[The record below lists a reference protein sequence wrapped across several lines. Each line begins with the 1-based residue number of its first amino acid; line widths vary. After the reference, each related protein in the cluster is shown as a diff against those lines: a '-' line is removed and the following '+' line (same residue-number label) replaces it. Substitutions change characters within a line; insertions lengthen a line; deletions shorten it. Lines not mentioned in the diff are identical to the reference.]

1 MSDWQHTG
9 QRDHSWNSTW
19 GKVKSGDTAAAGR
32 ALEEL
37 GQSGER
43 AMQVDK
49 AGTHCHRRLQ
59 ISANRENT
67 GPTQTAK
74 SL

>member
-19 GKVKSGDTAAAGR
+19 EEVKTGDTAAAGR

-43 AMQVDK
+43 AVPDGK
-49 AGTHCHRRLQ
+49 AGGHCY
-59 ISANRENT
+59 
-67 GPTQTAK
+67 
-74 SL
+74 